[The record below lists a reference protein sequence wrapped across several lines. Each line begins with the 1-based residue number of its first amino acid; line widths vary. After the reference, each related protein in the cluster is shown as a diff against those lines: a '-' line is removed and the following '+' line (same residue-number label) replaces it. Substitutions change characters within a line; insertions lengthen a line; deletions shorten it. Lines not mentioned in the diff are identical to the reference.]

1 MARTFA
7 SVLREGRPAQVP
19 TSRVE
24 ESLGVLLQSGYRIID
39 GNGMCRQPNPTT
51 GLGLFPQGEGTGST
65 ALPIFPPGELPTMLR
80 FTTSATPKSERPR
93 LSLSITGLS
102 NGVRDRSRSTSSDT
116 STMVSSISPAF
127 SPTSTSDHPL
137 LPISVLPGS
146 FAMVGLTPHAT
157 HSWTSLMIKLF
168 LHPRLLYPSYW
179 ELPDGPH
186 CLGQEPI
193 MDADLFSRLSLA
205 CGTCSCN
212 CFTMSLA

>member
-1 MARTFA
+1 MTRTFA
-7 SVLREGRPAQVP
+7 SVLRESRPAQVP

-39 GNGMCRQPNPTT
+39 GNGMCRQQSILTT
-51 GLGLFPQGEGTGST
+51 GLGLFEGEGTGSP
-65 ALPIFPPGELPTMLR
+65 AVPIFPPGELPTMLR

-93 LSLSITGLS
+93 LSLSITGLP
-102 NGVRDRSRSTSSDT
+102 NGVRDRSRSTSSDA

-127 SPTSTSDHPL
+127 SPTSTSSHPL

-179 ELPDGPH
+179 ELPDGPP
-186 CLGQEPI
+186 CLGQEPVV
-193 MDADLFSRLSLA
+193 DVDLFSRLGLA
-205 CGTCSCN
+205 CGACSCN
-212 CFTMSLA
+212 GFTMSLA